1 MSEEFS
7 TLTTIRNES
16 KQTQQILN
24 LERFGLLPEN
34 VQNTVNEAREEGN
47 FPAPMEPISKQEF
60 DEFKKVFSIFV
71 SPDPVQAAKGSK
83 FNDVD
88 FAKAFAAQE
97 RAIALLSDKEIQKEI
112 GAIAGGIIAPSLVP
126 IIGQASLPAR
136 ISALATQYPRIAKML
151 AAFVGGAGGS
161 ASFGANYFEALGYGA
176 REMAG
181 EGVYQLFSRI
191 FGQRIMKLFRGRNGE
206 NLEEGAQAALK
217 IAMEGGSVLTPARLS
232 SSKTIDMLENFA
244 EVSFLGGGRIIKAGE
259 EGQQA
264 VQNQLIKHL
273 NKTYFAN
280 ANKSLVDAESKF
292 ITEFIKNASKEN
304 IDDALK
310 VFILGGRDIYKTAI
324 DGAYGAVQKQVAKT
338 VGGRAKIID
347 ISKLKKVLK
356 RQMNLQYGTNVV
368 PNEGPIKNIMGY
380 INDLPDKV
388 DFNTAK
394 NIRSYLLGKTGAY
407 QLGGTTADAQ
417 SRAIAGALQNTVTQQ
432 MAKSIKLLERS
443 GQYAPGEIK
452 LIKQL
457 YENAND
463 LYKNGKN
470 TFNHK
475 FITGLLADDTGELS
489 KEGVDVS
496 KFIYKNLFD
505 SGNPK
510 RVKSFFNLLEQ
521 GVKGVKGADGKI
533 TQVITQEAADQ
544 IKSKIRGQFIFD
556 IIRPNIDATT
566 DMINAKQVLGILKG
580 YKGKQAKVLD
590 EMFGDTVGKN
600 ALNNLKGYLRS
611 LSLAQSRGI
620 GRQQGGLALFSG
632 QFAALGGLT
641 GGTIGFA
648 FSGGDV
654 GAGAI
659 GASVVPL
666 AILGG
671 PAAVAKMF
679 SNRKFV
685 NNLMN
690 MQMSK
695 SGSNLYIRSITRLIN
710 DGITAGFFD
719 IGQAEQVVKNQ
730 DAFVDLDNLDETFP
744 WLKDL
749 DKNDEPNENYTDP
762 DIKKLENFQNDIKE
776 DSESITVDDEP
787 ESLININLDDTT
799 TLPEISVPEPDSSIM
814 ADITSTPITALP
826 STGTTPGPV
835 GSGMN
840 PQTQQ
845 RLESVGLPL
854 FAAHGGIASLMNR
867 KKPKQMVV

>member
-1 MSEEFS
+1 MSQEFS

-71 SPDPVQAAKGSK
+71 SPDPVQSAKGNQ

-97 RAIALLSDKEIQKEI
+97 KAIALLSDKEIQKEI
-112 GAIAGGIIAPSLVP
+112 GAIAGGIIAPTLVP

-151 AAFVGGAGGS
+151 AAFVGGTGGS
-161 ASFGANYFEALGYGA
+161 APFADNYIEALGYGA

-292 ITEFIKNASKEN
+292 ITEFIKNANKEN
-304 IDDALK
+304 IDDVLK

-368 PNEGPIKNIMGY
+368 PKEGPIRNIINY
-380 INDLPDKV
+380 INDLEDKV

-394 NIRSYLLGKTGAY
+394 TIRSYLLGKTGAY

-432 MAKSIKLLERS
+432 MANSIKLLERS
-443 GQYAPGEIK
+443 GQYASGEIK

-496 KFIYKNLFD
+496 KFIYKSLFD

-510 RVKSFFNLLEQ
+510 RVKSFFNLLDQ

-590 EMFGDTVGKN
+590 EMFSDTVGKN
-600 ALNNLKGYLRS
+600 ALNNLKTYLRS

-632 QFAALGGLT
+632 QFAALGGL
-641 GGTIGFA
+641 GGGAVGFA

-654 GAGAI
+654 GAGAL

-666 AILGG
+666 AIL
-671 PAAVAKMF
+671 
-679 SNRKFV
+679 V

-695 SGSNLYIRSITRLIN
+695 SGSNLYIRSLTRLIN

-719 IGQAEQVVKNQ
+719 IGQAEQVVKNN
-730 DAFVDLDNLDETFP
+730 DAFVDLNNLDETFP

-787 ESLININLDDTT
+787 ESLINVNLDDTT

-814 ADITSTPITALP
+814 ADVISTPISALP